1 MERIR
6 RKEDKEEFF
15 SQGFLLSPYRAC
27 GVVGQSPTKVRRKPS
42 FFSKGFFRRKKSFR
56 R

>member
-1 MERIR
+1 MRRIG
-6 RKEDKEEFF
+6 KEEMK
-15 SQGFLLSPYRAC
+15 A
-27 GVVGQSPTKVRRKPS
+27 KRKPD